1 MLNKQ
6 TEYNNYSS
14 AIPTSVIQPTRKKE
28 KVYIFGEI
36 EKPEHALNKTYIESL
51 LNLK

>member
-1 MLNKQ
+1 MNITTTPQRSLHLL
-6 TEYNNYSS
+6 YS
-14 AIPTSVIQPTRKKE
+14 QQEKRRK
-28 KVYIFGEI
+28 YIFLGEI

>member
-28 KVYIFGEI
+28 KVYIFGGDR
-36 EKPEHALNKTYIESL
+36 KPRTCFE
-51 LNLK
+51 